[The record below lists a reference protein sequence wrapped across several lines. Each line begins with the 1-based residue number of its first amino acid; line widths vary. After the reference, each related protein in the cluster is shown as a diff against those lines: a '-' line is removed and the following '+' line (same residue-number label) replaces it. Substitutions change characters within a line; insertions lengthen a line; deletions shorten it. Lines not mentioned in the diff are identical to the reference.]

1 MFYRG
6 VFYDFILIPIEER
19 IPAMNE
25 IRIKRIYEPS
35 SEEDGYRVLVDRL
48 WPRGVTKE
56 RADIDNW
63 AKNISPSSLIRKEF
77 NHMPEL
83 MDDFKVRYVI
93 ELDNNEYAMEFAG
106 YIRKKLDEGNV
117 TLLYAA
123 KDEKTNHAVILKE
136 WFEEH
141 NNR

>member
-1 MFYRG
+1 ML
-6 VFYDFILIPIEER
+6 YDFVLTPIEER
-19 IPAMNE
+19 ISVMNE

-56 RADIDNW
+56 RADIDYW

-77 NHMPEL
+77 NHRPEL
-83 MDDFKVRYVI
+83 MDDFKIRYVI

-106 YIRKKLDEGNV
+106 YIREKLDEGNA

-123 KDEKTNHAVILKE
+123 KDEKINHAVILKE
-136 WFEEH
+136 WLEEH